1 MEGFIQP
8 KVGNFIPDHIST
20 YPWGKR
26 GRIETWRCVICN
38 TPGIRDRIVH
48 NVGNGCAPVG
58 WLDPLGVLVET
69 VFALWGPGAPD
80 VVKAQLPLIPEGKSV
95 KVSELPYFTKHPTD
109 GTWLV
114 IGLAEFMAPE
124 SNVMV
129 NRRGEDPQEV
139 IIDTW
144 LFERTSLKTGNK
156 YVMASFRRVWEVY
169 PTRRSNT
176 C

>member
-20 YPWGKR
+20 YPWGKK

-69 VFALWGPGAPD
+69 VFALWGPDAPD
-80 VVKAQLPLIPEGKSV
+80 VVKVQLPQIPEGKNI
-95 KVSELPYFTKHPTD
+95 KVADLPYFTKI
-109 GTWLV
+109 GINGQWMV
-114 IGLAEFMAPE
+114 IGYKEFMTPGSLVA
-124 SNVMV
+124 V
-129 NRRGEDPQEV
+129 NRKAEDFAEV
-139 IIDTW
+139 YIDEW
-144 LFERTSLKTGNK
+144 RYERTSPRTGRT
-156 YVMASFRRVWEVY
+156 YIIATFRRPSED
-169 PTRRSNT
+169 
-176 C
+176 